1 MAASFTMAFGGF
13 QHETNTFAPSKAN
26 FEDFARA
33 GAWPGLTRGEALF
46 EAVAGVNIPIAGFV
60 DQARALGHR
69 LAPLSWCQATPS
81 AEVTEAA
88 FERIAGK
95 LLDDLQTLVSVGGL
109 DAVYLDLHGAMVTE
123 HLEDGEGELLR
134 RVRAVIGAD
143 LPVVASLDLH
153 ANVTPEMVAM
163 ADALIAFRT
172 YPHVDM
178 AETGARAARHLD
190 ALLTGRAGRHK
201 AYRQLPFLMQLTA
214 GCTLH
219 DPAKGLYE
227 YLAEL
232 EGGAVSSLSFA
243 CGFPPADIWHC
254 GASVLAY
261 GESQAAADAAADALA
276 DYACAR
282 EGAFVTE
289 TWTPAEAVARA
300 LSQVR
305 GASRPVILVDSE
317 DNPGGGAN
325 SDSVTL
331 LAELVRQG
339 AQGVAVGLIYDPEAA
354 AAAHRA
360 GEGAELAIALGA
372 KSGWPGHAPLTA
384 KYRVERLGDGD
395 FTGSGPFYKGARMR
409 LGPMAL
415 LRLDG
420 VAIVVVSRKQQA
432 ADQEMFRHLGVEPA
446 EQKILALKS
455 SAHFRAHF
463 QPIAEDIMVVA
474 AGGPNAVDNLALPY
488 RRLRPG
494 LRLMPLG
501 PAFEPA
507 V

>member
-1 MAASFTMAFGGF
+1 MNLLILDSGG
-13 QHETNTFAPSKAN
+13 T
-26 FEDFARA
+26 
-33 GAWPGLTRGEALF
+33 
-46 EAVAGVNIPIAGFV
+46 
-60 DQARALGHR
+60 
-69 LAPLSWCQATPS
+69 
-81 AEVTEAA
+81 
-88 FERIAGK
+88 
-95 LLDDLQTLVSVGGL
+95 
-109 DAVYLDLHGAMVTE
+109 
-123 HLEDGEGELLR
+123 
-134 RVRAVIGAD
+134 
-143 LPVVASLDLH
+143 
-153 ANVTPEMVAM
+153 
-163 ADALIAFRT
+163 
-172 YPHVDM
+172 
-178 AETGARAARHLD
+178 
-190 ALLTGRAGRHK
+190 
-201 AYRQLPFLMQLTA
+201 
-214 GCTLH
+214 
-219 DPAKGLYE
+219 
-227 YLAEL
+227 
-232 EGGAVSSLSFA
+232 
-243 CGFPPADIWHC
+243 
-254 GASVLAY
+254 
-261 GESQAAADAAADALA
+261 
-276 DYACAR
+276 
-282 EGAFVTE
+282 
-289 TWTPAEAVARA
+289 
-300 LSQVR
+300 
-305 GASRPVILVDSE
+305 LVDSE

-339 AQGVAVGLIYDPEAA
+339 AQGAAVGLIYDPEAA

-420 VAIVVVSRKQQA
+420 VAVAVVSRKQQA
-432 ADQEMFRHLGVEPA
+432 ADQEVFRHLGVEPA